1 MIIRRGSGI
10 LLHITSLPA
19 PFGIGDL
26 GDSSYRFADFLAE
39 TKQSYWQILP
49 LSPTD
54 PVGGANSPY
63 SSTSAFAG
71 STLMISPQL
80 LQQDGYLTAAHLEKI
95 PPLPDRYVDYVRVT
109 ECRRELYDL
118 AYANFK
124 QKKAKHDYERFCAD
138 NAHWLDDFAQFVALK
153 AHFHGAVWSDW
164 PVELRDRHAESLK
177 YMQGQLQERIE
188 REKFLQFVFFEQWQA
203 LKTYCNE
210 RGIQFIGDIPIY
222 VSYDSADVWT
232 HPELFKLNWEK
243 KPYVVAGVPPD
254 YFSRTGQLWGNPIY
268 NWDAAKAGGYSWWIQ
283 RIGHNL
289 RLFDMVRIDHFRG
302 FVGFWE
308 VPAGEPT
315 AINGRWV
322 DAPVMDF
329 FTALYKRFPNL
340 PIIAEDLGV
349 ITPDVREVMHKFEF
363 PGMRVLLFAFDDSL
377 PRNPY
382 APHNHVKNCLVYT
395 GTHDNN
401 TARGW
406 FENEADQSSRERFFS
421 YIGKQ
426 VPAEQVGWEF
436 SRLAMASVAGIA
448 ILPMQDILGL
458 DASSRMNLPST
469 VQGNWQWRLLPNELT
484 PELKRRLREMTEIY
498 GRA

>member
-1 MIIRRGSGI
+1 MITSRGSGI
-10 LLHITSLPA
+10 LLHISSLPA

-26 GDSSYRFADFLAE
+26 GSWSYQFADFLVE

-49 LSPTD
+49 LNPTD
-54 PVGGANSPY
+54 PIGGANSPY

-71 STLMISPQL
+71 STLLISPEL
-80 LQQDGYLTAAHLEKI
+80 LQQEGYLTKADLDKMQ
-95 PPLPDRYVDYVRVT
+95 PLSDKYVDFVPVT
-109 ECRRELYDL
+109 EGRRELYDL
-118 AYANFK
+118 AYSNFK
-124 QKKAKHDYERFCAD
+124 QKKQQYAYEKFCAD
-138 NAHWLDDFAQFVALK
+138 NASWVDDFALFVALK
-153 AHFHGAVWSDW
+153 AHFNGLVWSDW
-164 PVELRDRHAESLK
+164 PGELRDRHSESLK
-177 YMQGQLQERIE
+177 TMRAQLQDRIA
-188 REKFLQFVFFEQWQA
+188 REKFLQFIFFEQWHA
-203 LKTYCNE
+203 LKAYCNE
-210 RGIQFIGDIPIY
+210 RGIQIIGDIPIY

-232 HPELFKLNWEK
+232 NPELFKLNWEK

-268 NWDAAKAGGYSWWIQ
+268 NWEAAKAGGYSWWIK

-302 FVGFWE
+302 FAGFWE
-308 VPAGEPT
+308 VPAGETT

-329 FTALYKRFPNL
+329 FTTLYKRFPNL

-377 PRNPY
+377 PKNPY

-406 FENEADQSSRERFFS
+406 FEKEADQRSKEWFFR
-421 YIGKQ
+421 YIGKEI
-426 VPAEQVGWEF
+426 PAEQVGLEF

-448 ILPMQDILGL
+448 ILPMQDILGIGEF
-458 DASSRMNLPST
+458 ARMNRPST
-469 VQGNWQWRLLPNELT
+469 IQDNWQWRLLAEEIT
-484 PELKRRLREMTEIY
+484 PAVKQRLRELTEIY

>member
-1 MIIRRGSGI
+1 MITSRGSGI
-10 LLHITSLPA
+10 LLHITSLPS

-26 GDSSYRFADFLAE
+26 GPQAFQFADFLAE

-71 STLMISPQL
+71 STLLISPEL
-80 LQQDGYLTAAHLEKI
+80 LQQEGYLTKADLEKL
-95 PPLPDRYVDYVRVT
+95 PPLSDTCVEYVPVT
-109 ECRRELYDL
+109 ECRRELFDL
-118 AYANFK
+118 AYLNFR
-124 QKKAKHDYERFCAD
+124 QKKHKYDYEKFCAD
-138 NAHWLDDFAQFVALK
+138 NAAWLEDFAQFVALK
-153 AHFHGAVWSDW
+153 AHFNGQVWSDW
-164 PVELRDRHAESLK
+164 PGELRDRHPES
-177 YMQGQLQERIE
+177 MANMRAQLHDRIE
-188 REKFLQFVFFEQWQA
+188 REKFLQFVFFTQWHA
-203 LKTYCNE
+203 LKAYCNE
-210 RGIQFIGDIPIY
+210 RGIQIIGDIPIY

-232 HPELFKLNWEK
+232 HPELFKLNWDK

-268 NWDAAKAGGYSWWIQ
+268 NWDAARAGGYSWWIK

-329 FTALYKRFPNL
+329 FTSLYKRFPNL
-340 PIIAEDLGV
+340 PIIAEDLGL
-349 ITPDVREVMHKFEF
+349 ITPDVREVIHRFEF
-363 PGMRVLLFAFDDSL
+363 PGMRVLLFAFDDAM

-382 APHNHVKNCLVYT
+382 APHNYVKNCLVYT

-406 FENEADQSSRERFFS
+406 FEKETDQPSRERFFS

-426 VPAEQVGWEF
+426 IPAEQVGWEF
-436 SRLAMASVAGIA
+436 SRLAMGSVAGIA

-458 DASSRMNLPST
+458 GELARMNRPST
-469 VQGNWQWRLLPNELT
+469 INGNWQWRLSAEEIT
-484 PELKRRLREMTEIY
+484 PEVKQRLRGLTEIY